1 MLYASWNRP
10 LANLSQLFAR
20 QAVGIKEVHDE
31 IWLVNFMDYD
41 LPYFDLE
48 TLVLE
53 RSKMPSAQKCY
64 LCSRYENW
72 GTRSLRLE
80 S

>member
-1 MLYASWNRP
+1 
-10 LANLSQLFAR
+10 
-20 QAVGIKEVHDE
+20 
-31 IWLVNFMDYD
+31 MDYA
-41 LPYFDLE
+41 LGYFDLE

-53 RSKMPSAQKCY
+53 RSKIPSAQECY
-64 LCSRYENW
+64 LSSRDENW